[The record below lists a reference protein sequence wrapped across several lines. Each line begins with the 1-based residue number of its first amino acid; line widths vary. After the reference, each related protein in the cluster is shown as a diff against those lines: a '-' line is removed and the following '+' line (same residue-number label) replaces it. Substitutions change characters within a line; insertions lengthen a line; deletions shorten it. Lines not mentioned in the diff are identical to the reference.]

1 MELGLN
7 FEEDNEFQFDKASQP
22 SNPEQKGTGYK
33 IRQCKSKWFDDP
45 DSSFFKENEKLKYSA
60 EMAYVEGRYEDAIR
74 FYEAV
79 LPLTKASSMGTRR
92 DVMEGLA
99 RSHLKLENHR
109 LAEEKATAL
118 HSTSHENNIDHL
130 TVSHGLLAEVYRILD
145 RHAQELEHLAK
156 AITIHPFYS
165 DNWMRLGLLL
175 KRWSKNTEQ
184 LVPAQ
189 LEILKKHTKDCYAF
203 CFIRTLILTRS
214 VQKTVLSFAK
224 AKNVRCQKI
233 MNEKI
238 RDLKLSEDVYERFEL
253 FASMDLHANR
263 YNRDDKEDDE
273 KEEFQDLGSSKR
285 ASDLEKS
292 ATSNEALIKNLK
304 DSDFLIN
311 FQNNWFSFIV
321 E

>member
-1 MELGLN
+1 
-7 FEEDNEFQFDKASQP
+7 
-22 SNPEQKGTGYK
+22 
-33 IRQCKSKWFDDP
+33 
-45 DSSFFKENEKLKYSA
+45 
-60 EMAYVEGRYEDAIR
+60 MAYVEGRYEDAIR

-118 HSTSHENNIDHL
+118 VSRFEEVKICGEFILLVLLILLQHSTSHENNIDHL

-175 KRWSKNTEQ
+175 ERWSKNTEQ
-184 LVPAQ
+184 LVPPQ
-189 LEILKKHTKDCYAF
+189 LEILKKRTKDCYAF

-214 VQKTVLSFAK
+214 VQRTVLSFAK
-224 AKNVRCQKI
+224 AKNVRCQKV

-238 RDLKLSEDVYERFEL
+238 GDLKLSEDVYERFEL